1 MTRLLPAETPLA
13 PPRHDGRLGRR
24 ERGGGLLTA
33 AVGAVL
39 AVGVAVVEFT
49 YRVTP
54 FPSDQINYFEA
65 ASTFPSHPTYAGL
78 HQFLRHGLI
87 LPIRAAQEIFGYSQ
101 AAFLVVPMLA
111 GVALAVAVYLLGVL
125 LLGSRTVG
133 VAAAVLTVGNSVV
146 FPDLTQP
153 LPDLMATSL
162 MAWAVVLALA
172 IRQRRRLVTGRPW
185 RLALALVGVGL
196 LMGWSYLV
204 REYIV
209 FLWPLVPL
217 LLVGRV
223 RARTLVWVVVPLAL
237 IGIGEVLVNG
247 AVFDQPFARFQAS
260 AAHGSQPSPVDDH
273 IGHDRVWY
281 LAQLPTILAGTPE
294 GRWLLA
300 ALVGCVTGAF
310 FSRKLAFLLCWA
322 LLFYVPLVALGGFLD
337 PSEPKLRIVKER
349 YWLPLLPAI
358 TVSAVAGLW
367 LLVRRIASWL
377 PFLRRYATA
386 VAAVATIV
394 AVAFPV
400 TIAHQ
405 ARSASDDPDN
415 ASYAA
420 NGGTGLEQFRTW
432 LAAHPGEVTRLWAE
446 KRTYRLVRVFAHSPL
461 RGTPLWDGELVL
473 WTPGQARHPGP
484 GDYVVLYSARS
495 TLCNECKLNA
505 WRLLGNPLQIPRDWQ
520 RVFLS
525 SDRMV
530 EVYRVR

>member
-1 MTRLLPAETPLA
+1 
-13 PPRHDGRLGRR
+13 
-24 ERGGGLLTA
+24 
-33 AVGAVL
+33 L
-39 AVGVAVVEFT
+39 AVGVALVELT

-87 LPIRAAQEIFGYSQ
+87 LPIRAAQEVFGYSQ
-101 AAFLVVPMLA
+101 AAFLAVPMLA
-111 GVALAVAVYLLGVL
+111 SVALAVAVYLLGVL
-125 LLGSRTVG
+125 LVGSRVVG

-172 IRQRRRLVTGRPW
+172 IRQRRRLVAGRPW
-185 RLALALVGVGL
+185 RLALALVAVGL
-196 LMGWSYLV
+196 LMGWSYLT

-217 LLVGRV
+217 LLVRRV
-223 RARTLVWVVVPLAL
+223 RTRTLLWVVVPLAL
-237 IGIGEVLVNG
+237 IGIGEVLVNA
-247 AVFDQPFARFQAS
+247 AVFDQPFARLQAS
-260 AAHGSQPSPVDDH
+260 ASHGSQPSPIDDH
-273 IGHDRVWY
+273 IGNDRTWY
-281 LAQLPTILAGTPE
+281 LLQLPTILAGMPE
-294 GRWLLA
+294 GRWLLT
-300 ALVGCVTGAF
+300 ALASCVLGAF
-310 FSRKLAFLLCWA
+310 FSRRLAFLLCWA

-337 PSEPKLRIVKER
+337 PSEPKLRILKVR
-349 YWLPLLPAI
+349 YWLPLIPAI
-358 TVSAVAGLW
+358 TLSAVACLW
-367 LLVRRIASWL
+367 LAVRRTASWL
-377 PFLRRYATA
+377 PIVRRYAGA

-405 ARSASDDPDN
+405 ARSDPALPIN

-432 LAAHPGEVTRLWAE
+432 LAEHPREVTRLWAE
-446 KRTYRLVRVFAHSPL
+446 KRTYRLVRIFAHSPF
-461 RGTPLWDGELVL
+461 GATLWDGELVR
-473 WTPGQARHPGP
+473 WTPRPARQPGP
-484 GDYVVLYSARS
+484 GDHVVLYSARS
-495 TLCNECKLNA
+495 TLCNQCKLNT
-505 WRLLGNPLQIPRDWQ
+505 WRLLGNPVQIPPGWQ
-520 RVFLS
+520 RVFHS